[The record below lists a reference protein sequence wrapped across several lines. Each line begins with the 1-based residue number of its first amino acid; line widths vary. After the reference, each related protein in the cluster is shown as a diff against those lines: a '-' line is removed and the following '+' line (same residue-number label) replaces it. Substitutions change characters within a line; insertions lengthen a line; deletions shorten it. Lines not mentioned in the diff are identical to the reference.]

1 MGWISRV
8 VSSLRIVL
16 LALAIPLLQG
26 LSALPGLYILE
37 GRGAREW
44 NVYGLLDNHGQ
55 TFAHKDM
62 FSSLFFTDTLQN
74 SGSIFLKE
82 GTFTARWSHAIRL
95 IYNYPPLV
103 DKRQASSVDGDSQI
117 VKKVQLHYA
126 APTSVWWL
134 RL

>member
-1 MGWISRV
+1 

-26 LSALPGLYILE
+26 LSAVPGLYIFE

-44 NVYGLLDNHGQ
+44 NVYGLLDNYGQ

-62 FSSLFFTDTLQN
+62 FSSLFLTDILQN
-74 SGSIFLKE
+74 PGSIFLKE
-82 GTFTARWSHAIRL
+82 GTFTARWLHAIRL
-95 IYNYPPLV
+95 IYNYQPLA

-126 APTSVWWL
+126 APTSVW
-134 RL
+134 